1 MRRSVFT
8 LLGIIISIALVAQSK
23 KSSSNIKASLERG
36 KIAFE
41 QYCLACHQADGS
53 GVQRLNPPLIQTK
66 WVLGEKPT
74 LINVVL
80 KGLDEEIEVE
90 GETYANTMPP
100 LTHLTDQEIADVLT
114 YVRNSFTNKASAV
127 TPAEVKAERS
137 KLTSK

>member
-1 MRRSVFT
+1 MRKSFLAMLCVLLCSV
-8 LLGIIISIALVAQSK
+8 LAAQSK
-23 KSSSNIKASLERG
+23 KGSSGMKASLERG

-66 WVLGEKPT
+66 WVLGDKPT

-114 YVRNSFTNKASAV
+114 YVRNSFTNKASVVA
-127 TPAEVKAERS
+127 PAEVKAQRN
-137 KLTSK
+137 KLK